1 MREDTASRSRAQ
13 APLIMSSAERPG
25 SRRSARMYASSA
37 NAAVVRAMCSGSI
50 VSKVS
55 AGLVAPVI
63 GSRPMRWLLL
73 GLLGLLMLG
82 VLGCAVPRTHG
93 RFLAAVPHANVPLP
107 PRTKIFL
114 VAGGTDVANFAAE
127 VVAQRR
133 FWLARGYASDEI
145 ACYWA
150 HPGAD
155 DFRDDRSQYRELAA
169 ALRACYPATPA
180 LLREHLLQTSRR
192 APPFVYLYVSSH
204 GRETLLP
211 LSAMPDRSMLPG
223 ERALLDQTVIQLGG
237 RQGRWSPTAA
247 VRLGLHRGRDP
258 DSLLF
263 SPRILR
269 DLLLGFPATTRKLV
283 ILQACHSGGFLSDPR
298 PARQADTLAM
308 VPGLTAIASA
318 RVDRTS
324 FGCDSGAQMTYFG
337 SVYLRVL
344 TGSVGPAHRALDD
357 HHIDWVVLFSRLNTH
372 ITALER
378 EVDVEPS
385 LPLLLRTP

>member
-1 MREDTASRSRAQ
+1 
-13 APLIMSSAERPG
+13 
-25 SRRSARMYASSA
+25 
-37 NAAVVRAMCSGSI
+37 
-50 VSKVS
+50 
-55 AGLVAPVI
+55 
-63 GSRPMRWLLL
+63 MRWLLL
-73 GLLGLLMLG
+73 GLLGLLVLG

-93 RFLAAVPHANVPLP
+93 RFLAAVPHADAPLP

-133 FWLARGYASDEI
+133 FWRARGYASDEI

-150 HPGAD
+150 HPAAAALRG
-155 DFRDDRSQYRELAA
+155 DRSQYSELAA
-169 ALRACYPATPA
+169 ELRACYPASPA

-211 LSAMPDRSMLPG
+211 PGPTADGGMLSH
-223 ERALLDQTVIQLGG
+223 EVALLDQPVIQLGG
-237 RQGRWSPTAA
+237 RDGRGSTTAS
-247 VRLGLHRGRDP
+247 VMLDLRRGRDP
-258 DSLLF
+258 DTLLF
-263 SPRILR
+263 SPRVLR
-269 DLLLGFPATTRKLV
+269 DLLLGFPAATRKLV
-283 ILQACHSGGFLSDPR
+283 VLQACHSGGFLSDPR
-298 PARQADTLAM
+298 PARQADTLAT
-308 VPGLTAIASA
+308 VPALTAIASA
-318 RVDRTS
+318 RLDRTS

-344 TGSVGPAHRALDD
+344 TAQVGPAHRALDD
-357 HHIDWVVLFSRLNTH
+357 RRIDWVALFQRLNTD

-378 EVDVEPS
+378 RVDVQPS